1 LIIDVVEGKNIRTLV
16 KKCMDSTLYCSLGT
30 SGSAGVW
37 VSPVA
42 FAYDKNLNMYFVS
55 SPGSH
60 HMKNLAKDSRV
71 SVAVYTTKQDAEG
84 PKIGVQLRGIA
95 KLLGGKEIEAAYKVY
110 FGRLPEWEDTD
121 ILYFMKRDCEWRFV
135 KIEPKDLYYFD
146 NGRFGENRRRV
157 KV

>member
-16 KKCMDSTLYCSLGT
+16 KKCMDSTLYLSLGT

-42 FAYDKNLNMYFVS
+42 FAYDKSLNMYFVS
-55 SPGSH
+55 SPESH
-60 HMKNLAKDSRV
+60 HMKNIAKDQRV
-71 SVAVYTTKQDAEG
+71 SVAVYATKQSAEG
-84 PKIGVQLRGIA
+84 SKVGVQLRGMA
-95 KLLGGKEIEAAYKVY
+95 KLLEGREIESAYKVY

-121 ILYFMKRDCEWRFV
+121 ISYFKTRDCEWRFV
-135 KIEPKDLYYFD
+135 RIEPKDLYYFD
-146 NGRFGENRRRV
+146 NGRFGENRQKV